1 MGNFNRGGGFGRNR
15 DRGGRSNFRR
25 DDRREVT
32 MTRVVCDG
40 CGKSC
45 EVPFKPTAG
54 KPVFCNDC
62 FRSQG
67 GGRRDNAPRRDFND
81 RPQAERSN
89 FVNNNEGGND
99 IKKQLEIL
107 NSKLD
112 KLVSLIERS
121 NTSEKDPQEKVESM
135 IVSLPK
141 KESKKVAKKKVAKK

>member
-54 KPVFCNDC
+54 KPVFCNEC
-62 FRSQG
+62 FRGQP
-67 GGRRDNAPRRDFND
+67 RNQDRDSKRDF
-81 RPQAERSN
+81 SN
-89 FVNNNEGGND
+89 KSNNESGID
-99 IKKQLEIL
+99 IKKQFEIL

-112 KLVSLIERS
+112 KLVSLIEKS
-121 NTSEKDPQEKVESM
+121 NISEKDSEEKVESM